1 MKSGDSRLLGP
12 IIRTFSLLY
21 DLCYLAHLCSL
32 AGYLALAPG
41 PAPAGVL
48 LALQHH
54 RIYSTIISLLNRQFL
69 VVCAA
74 IALVLFGHSIA
85 TPILFVS
92 QRSTPIHF
100 TSPPTQSQYHGCVSV
115 WTTSFECLDVLG
127 LSLPVLDC
135 VEISKT
141 SVFRTPGREL
151 AKEIA
156 LDQRT
161 HSVA

>member
-54 RIYSTIISLLNRQFL
+54 RIFSTIISLLNRQFL

-74 IALVLFGHSIA
+74 IALVLLCFLVI
-85 TPILFVS
+85 PLLPQLCLFRNDLPRYILHRLLPS
-92 QRSTPIHF
+92 RNIT
-100 TSPPTQSQYHGCVSV
+100 
-115 WTTSFECLDVLG
+115 DVLVYG
-127 LSLPVLDC
+127 QPVSN
-135 VEISKT
+135 VWMF
-141 SVFRTPGREL
+141 SV
-151 AKEIA
+151 
-156 LDQRT
+156 
-161 HSVA
+161 